1 MYNTDFKVKYHDIK
15 EELLKNKTPQ
25 ELESNPDKECE
36 YSNQDILDICN
47 KLYRDELVSVFYA
60 DDIIDNKIDNGIKC
74 ILEQMMLN
82 NDFKLLVDDLK
93 YYFLNDNYEE
103 SIKTYFTQNSN
114 FMIILTL
121 FNPEFFYIFHKCI
134 CQLLTLGTIDTNLLN
149 EIKKNAIDLFNTK

>member
-25 ELESNPDKECE
+25 ELESNPDTECE

-60 DDIIDNKIDNGIKC
+60 DDILDNKIDYGIKC
-74 ILEQMMLN
+74 ILEKMILN

-93 YYFLNDNYEE
+93 YYFFNDNYEE
-103 SIKTYFTQNSN
+103 ATKTYSTQNSN

-121 FNPEFFYIFHKCI
+121 FNQELFYIFHNCI
-134 CQLLTLGTIDTNLLN
+134 CYWMYCIFFHGICHA
-149 EIKKNAIDLFNTK
+149 ESFI